1 MQGKIFMRK
10 FLLKR
15 RKKNKAVDSNPGNP
29 QQMYE
34 TKNCHK
40 SSVNVEITLDNRT
53 PLFLKTLK

>member
-15 RKKNKAVDSNPGNP
+15 RKKNKAVDSNPGNL

-40 SSVNVEITLDNRT
+40 SSVNVEITLDTRT